1 MKRIIQSIQID
12 LDQTFSRVGQP
23 VSLDVNVHFVDDQG
37 NGDTVKKI
45 LTTNKGSDLL
55 SEIVA
60 ECESTLALGGWE
72 VELAEAPPVVENP
85 EEPPAPAGLQGDEE

>member
-23 VSLDVNVHFVDDQG
+23 VSLDVSVHFLDDQG
-37 NGDTVKKI
+37 SGDTVKKI
-45 LTTNKGSDLL
+45 LTTNKGTDLL

-60 ECESTLALGGWE
+60 ECESFLSLGGWE
-72 VELAEAPPVVENP
+72 VELASPPPVVENP
-85 EEPPAPAGLQGDEE
+85 EEPPAPAGLQDE